1 MRRRN
6 FLKIAGAGTAAAA
19 VLPAGWYAATSVQ
32 EAATGIIT
40 REFSYLKLDPAG
52 VARFVDDYLKDPLSG
67 YTHKE
72 LKASYALPMVARRSA
87 MVTAMT
93 RKYLLSSDYF
103 INKMDEG
110 KTVQYLGYYN
120 PYRSPCANPFSSL
133 HYPDVVS

>member
-6 FLKIAGAGTAAAA
+6 FLKLAGTGTAAVA

-32 EAATGIIT
+32 QAAAGIIT
-40 REFSYLKLDPAG
+40 REFDYLKLDPKG
-52 VARFVDDYLKDPLSG
+52 VAQFVDDYLKDPLSG

-72 LKASYALPMVARRSA
+72 LKASYALPAVASRSKMVADL
-87 MVTAMT
+87 T

-103 INKMDEG
+103 LNKMDEN
-110 KTVQYLGYYN
+110 KTVQYLGFYN

-133 HYPDVVS
+133 HYPDVLS

>member
-6 FLKIAGAGTAAAA
+6 FLKIAGAGTAAVAA
-19 VLPAGWYAATSVQ
+19 LPAGWYVTTSVQ
-32 EAATGIIT
+32 EAAAGIIT
-40 REFSYLKLDPAG
+40 REFSYLKLDPKG

-67 YTHKE
+67 YTPAKI
-72 LKASYALPMVARRSA
+72 KAYYALRTGAAQSMMVADL
-87 MVTAMT
+87 T

-110 KTVQYLGYYN
+110 KTVQYLGFYN

-133 HYPDVVS
+133 HYPDVLS